1 MVDLQELFIEEL
13 YNQIPRRAELVNRLV
28 EILHIEKDCVSRRLS
43 GRVNF
48 SIREMGIIA
57 LKMDILLDK
66 LLRIDQD
73 KMPQYWVPV
82 VLTSPMKGRS
92 LNELCQT
99 LCSTLDRACQ
109 IAQAPANI
117 GFVYSSLPIEYYI
130 HSEVLSKFMFFK
142 WGYHF
147 EGTEAYNDYS
157 RWEVPRE
164 IVTLREKVDT
174 LFERIG
180 SGFGIWDNSM
190 IFSLASDV
198 SYLHKIKVIS
208 EKDKDLIKDE
218 LKQILAR
225 IEVSLFGID
234 TDENPI
240 ASKMCHFISS
250 MSMGFN
256 CSFIESEENCMV
268 LYYTNF
274 CFVLTENTRYRVS
287 AVKEW
292 MQSLQK
298 VSTLITSS
306 GRTERRLFFQRQQKI
321 IDLLLE

>member
-1 MVDLQELFIEEL
+1 MADLQGLFKEEL
-13 YNQIPRRAELVNRLV
+13 YNQIPRRAELVNCV
-28 EILHIEKDCVSRRLS
+28 AEILHIEKDCASRRLS

-48 SIREMGIIA
+48 SIREMGIVA

-66 LLRIDQD
+66 LLRTNQD
-73 KMPQYWVPV
+73 KMPHYWVPV
-82 VLTSPMKGRS
+82 VLTSPMENRS
-92 LNELCQT
+92 LKELCQT
-99 LCSTLDRACQ
+99 LYLTLDRACQ
-109 IAQAPANI
+109 IAQSPSNL

-147 EGTEAYNDYS
+147 EGTEPYNDYS
-157 RWEVPRE
+157 RWELPPE
-164 IVTLREKVDT
+164 IAILREKVDT
-174 LFERIG
+174 LFENIE

-198 SYLHKIKVIS
+198 SYLHKIKILS
-208 EKDKDLIKDE
+208 EEDKNLIKDE
-218 LKQILAR
+218 LKQILER
-225 IEVSLFGID
+225 TEISLFGLD
-234 TDENPI
+234 TAKDRI

-250 MSMGFN
+250 MALGFN

-274 CFVLTENTRYRVS
+274 CFALTESTRQRFYE
-287 AVKEW
+287 VKEW
-292 MQSLQK
+292 MQNLQK

-306 GRTERRLFFQRQQKI
+306 GRTERRLFFQRQQRI
-321 IDLLLE
+321 IDLLLG